1 MESIKLSHVLL
12 VLAAIPVIV
21 AGIICLIVGTLLMT
35 DWTTQII
42 EENLSYFSDILGLF
56 SNILGVLIDI
66 GGAIVLAQGCAV
78 IILSSKAKKYVRN
91 TKDSIVRY
99 RTYITIAV
107 ALLLLATVFN
117 VFYWMSVTVVFP
129 IFSAIYVIHIIS
141 AAAYACVIAYSK
153 ETFEQIELPKDD
165 PQ

>member
-42 EENLSYFSDILGLF
+42 GENLSYFSDILGLF

-78 IILSSKAKKYVRN
+78 IILRRQKNTSGTQRIRLSVIGHTSPLRLLFCCLQQCSMYFIGCRLPLCFPFSVPYTSSTLFLQQSTPA
-91 TKDSIVRY
+91 
-99 RTYITIAV
+99 
-107 ALLLLATVFN
+107 
-117 VFYWMSVTVVFP
+117 
-129 IFSAIYVIHIIS
+129 
-141 AAAYACVIAYSK
+141 
-153 ETFEQIELPKDD
+153 
-165 PQ
+165 